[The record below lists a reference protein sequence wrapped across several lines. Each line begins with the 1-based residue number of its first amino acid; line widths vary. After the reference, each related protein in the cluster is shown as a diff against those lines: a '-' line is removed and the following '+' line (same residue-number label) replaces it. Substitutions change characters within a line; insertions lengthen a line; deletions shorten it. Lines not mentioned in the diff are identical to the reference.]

1 MEPLE
6 NIKKLFSRN
15 FVESPLLETYE
26 AGMLHLPTGELV
38 ACDPLITSDMKPFTR
53 RLKAGDYPLLIHRER
68 ESSCVAYVEL
78 VCLETPVA
86 HWELG
91 LTSGQ
96 DPKELASGEIFGF
109 PVQSGMAAYMDSD
122 TQDELSLLEQTL
134 YKRKGVDFMGLY
146 EEFFHEE
153 FFDENGAIDQFAL
166 LTPNPEKKGQVF
178 AFEAGYGEG
187 FYASYFGLDSSG
199 EIVKVITEF
208 IEVGS

>member
-1 MEPLE
+1 MEPIE

-15 FVESPLLETYE
+15 FVESPLLETFE

-53 RLKAGDYPLLIHRER
+53 RLKSGDYPMLIHKER
-68 ESSCVAYVEL
+68 ESSCVAYIEL
-78 VCLETPVA
+78 VCADTPVVD
-86 HWELG
+86 WELG
-91 LTSGQ
+91 LTQGQ

-109 PVQSGMAAYMDSD
+109 PVESGMAAYMDSD
-122 TQDELSLLEQTL
+122 TQNELSLLEQTL
-134 YKRKGVDFMGLY
+134 YERKGVDFMGLY

-166 LTPNPEKKGQVF
+166 LTPNKEKKGQVF

-199 EIVKVITEF
+199 EIVKVVSEF